1 MTDVTIE
8 GKLGKIVG
16 RKHSLVCS
24 TLGEV
29 FAAIE
34 SNTGKLRKHFQRNK
48 KRLFAIFVD
57 GRHVDSDFLTEYSV
71 KGKEVVILPILMGAV
86 GFTIVS
92 AIGAAAF
99 GTFSAGFTALGFIT
113 AGVINAAFAFGLS
126 LLISTLLAP
135 DDPDIASTS
144 SYVFGSPENVAE
156 QGGPV
161 PVGYGRLMVA
171 GKIVSV
177 NLFNVDRSRFDDSNF
192 YNSLTQINSSTAEE
206 NLSFQDEGGAISS

>member
-1 MTDVTIE
+1 MTEVTIE

-16 RKHSLVCS
+16 RKHSLACS

-34 SNTGKLRKHFQRNK
+34 SNTGKLRKHFQRNR
-48 KRLFAIFVD
+48 KRLFSIFVD
-57 GRHVDSDFLTEYSV
+57 GKHVDSDFLTEYDV
-71 KGKEVVILPILMGAV
+71 KNKEVFILPILMGAV
-86 GFTIVS
+86 GFAIVS
-92 AIGAAAF
+92 LLGASF
-99 GTFSAGFTALGFIT
+99 VSSAGAFTALGFIT

-126 LLISTLLAP
+126 MLISTLLAP
-135 DDPDIASTS
+135 DDPDISSTS

-171 GKIVSV
+171 GKIISV

-192 YNSLTQINSSTAEE
+192 YNSITQINSNVAEE

>member
-1 MTDVTIE
+1 MTDITIE

-16 RKHSLVCS
+16 RKHSLACS

-71 KGKEVVILPILMGAV
+71 KNKKIIILPILMGAV
-86 GFTIVS
+86 GFSIVALMGTAFFS
-92 AIGAAAF
+92 GGA
-99 GTFSAGFTALGFIT
+99 FTTLGFIT

-135 DDPDIASTS
+135 DDPDIANTS